1 MTATLLRAP
10 TRTYTITQL
19 CREFGATSR
28 ALRFYE
34 DRGLLFPS
42 RNGMQRVY
50 SRADRARVILILRG
64 RKVGLSV
71 EEIREILEA
80 YDEGGEASQ
89 AARALRTFRRRLE
102 ALQTERRDAEEAIKA
117 LQAACER
124 LSAKCA
130 ATPRA
135 AWGT

>member
-10 TRTYTITQL
+10 ARTYSISQL

-34 DRGLLFPS
+34 ARGLLFPS
-42 RNGMQRVY
+42 RHGIQRVY

-80 YDEGGEASQ
+80 YDQGGEASQ
-89 AARALRTFRRRLE
+89 APLALRAFSRRIVALE
-102 ALQTERRDAEEAIKA
+102 AQRREAEEAIKT

-124 LSAKCA
+124 LAAKCA
-130 ATPRA
+130 PTPHA

>member
-1 MTATLLRAP
+1 MAATPLRAP
-10 TRTYTITQL
+10 TRTYSITQL

-64 RKVGLSV
+64 RKVGLTV

-80 YDEGGEASQ
+80 YDDGGEASQ
-89 AARALRTFRRRLE
+89 APRALRTFRRRIDALE
-102 ALQTERRDAEEAIKA
+102 TQRRETEEAIKT

-124 LSAKCA
+124 LSASCTA
-130 ATPRA
+130 PRRA